1 MEVTTMSRDVDGITQ
16 ISTDELKAII
26 TNQAKE
32 PIIIDVREV
41 DEYED
46 GHLPGVPLIPM
57 NVIPTMVDQLDQSK
71 SYLLICRSGRRS
83 QNTALYMKEQGF
95 ANVRNYEGGMLDWDG
110 ELTFGQEW
118 IVKDPKEL
126 DT

>member
-1 MEVTTMSRDVDGITQ
+1 MSRDVDGITQ

-57 NVIPTMVDQLDQSK
+57 NVIPTMVNQLDQSK